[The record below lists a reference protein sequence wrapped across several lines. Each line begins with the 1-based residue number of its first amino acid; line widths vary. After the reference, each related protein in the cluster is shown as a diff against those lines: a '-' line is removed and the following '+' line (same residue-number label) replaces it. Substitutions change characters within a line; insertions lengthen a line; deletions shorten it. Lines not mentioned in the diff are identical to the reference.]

1 MLRGQWRAVRLQL
14 QLSQAAGSSAAFHNF
29 SLLWSLLVAR
39 RPREASE
46 ARWYLSRISLSE
58 PGPFSP
64 ARKILLSG
72 TDAVGSHFVASLRTC
87 HITECHNMSAFDRLD
102 TCY

>member
-1 MLRGQWRAVRLQL
+1 MLRGQWGGVRLQL
-14 QLSQAAGSSAAFHNF
+14 QLSQAVESSSAFHNS

-39 RPREASE
+39 RPRETSK
-46 ARWYLSRISLSE
+46 ARWYLSKISLSE
-58 PGPFSP
+58 PRPFSP

-87 HITECHNMSAFDRLD
+87 HITECHNMSASDRLD